1 VAAAACKCALA
12 ATLKN
17 RDDKADAD
25 DAPARLLLR
34 IDDEL

>member
-1 VAAAACKCALA
+1 VHSPQH
-12 ATLKN
+12 KN
-17 RDDKADAD
+17 RDDKADAH